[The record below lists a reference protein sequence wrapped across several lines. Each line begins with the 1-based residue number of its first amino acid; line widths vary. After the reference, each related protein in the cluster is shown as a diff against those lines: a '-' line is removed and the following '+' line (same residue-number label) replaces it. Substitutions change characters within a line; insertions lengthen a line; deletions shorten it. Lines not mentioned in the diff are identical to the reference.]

1 MNLLAVVVA
10 VFLIFVVAP
19 TVLVLLTV
27 RRFRRLNR
35 VSPRVVTFAPTMWL
49 WHPERPA
56 RLHRRLRRATAMA
69 RAGAAIHA
77 KSWGRGRGLT
87 TIPDLVDDLE
97 RRACTVDSRLV
108 LASRARGPARWSM
121 LNELEHDV
129 REVEGLSTRLVGL
142 TTEWATVANAGM
154 PERGS
159 ADAIGQRLDALEEAM
174 REVGAIAG
182 HTQPD
187 RQPNRL
193 RRLG

>member
-1 MNLLAVVVA
+1 
-10 VFLIFVVAP
+10 
-19 TVLVLLTV
+19 
-27 RRFRRLNR
+27 
-35 VSPRVVTFAPTMWL
+35 
-49 WHPERPA
+49 
-56 RLHRRLRRATAMA
+56 
-69 RAGAAIHA
+69 
-77 KSWGRGRGLT
+77 
-87 TIPDLVDDLE
+87 
-97 RRACTVDSRLV
+97 LV